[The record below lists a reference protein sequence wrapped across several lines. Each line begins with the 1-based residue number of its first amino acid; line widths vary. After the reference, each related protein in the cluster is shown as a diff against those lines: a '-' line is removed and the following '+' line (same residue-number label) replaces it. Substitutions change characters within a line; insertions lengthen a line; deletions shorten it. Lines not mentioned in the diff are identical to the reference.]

1 MARRKKKKRGHGLI
15 IIEII
20 LALIIIL
27 ILAGVAAYYFCP
39 LKNVTVEGTDLYTD
53 DEIKGYILDDE
64 YSVNTV
70 YVFLKN
76 KLFPKDNAQFIES
89 FDVEIKDAHSIN
101 IVCNEKTILGYIANE
116 DGTYIYFDYNGII
129 AEISDIYID
138 GYMRVEGV
146 VSEDAAIGDLLNIG
160 EDEVGYLTS
169 LIKLLQKLDIIP
181 HVISYDDNK
190 EITLKYDTYDI
201 VVGSSA
207 YLEEKIDRLEYILP
221 QIEGMSGTLHL
232 ENYSNENTDIVFEKA
247 AEAQE

>member
-1 MARRKKKKRGHGLI
+1 MARRKKKRGGLVLV

-39 LKNVTVEGTDLYTD
+39 LENVTVEGTDLYTD

-89 FDVEIKDAHSIN
+89 FDVKIKDRNSIN
-101 IVCNEKTILGYIANE
+101 IVCKEKTILGYIANE

-129 AEISDIYID
+129 AEISDVYID

-146 VSEDAAIGDLLNIG
+146 VSEDAAIGDILNIG

-169 LIKLLQKLDIIP
+169 LIKLLQKFDIIP
-181 HVISYDDNK
+181 HVISYDENK
-190 EITLKYDTYDI
+190 DITLKYDTYDI